1 MNTYPIDG
9 ILTQLKEAVAGNPAV
24 VLQAPPGA
32 GKTTRVPL
40 FLLECIPPEKG
51 SIVMLEPRRIA
62 AVSAAK
68 WMAQSL
74 NEQAGETVGYAIRFD
89 RKISGRTRIEVVTEG
104 ILTRRIQTD
113 PALEG
118 VAIVILD
125 EFHERS
131 IHADL
136 ALALCLDIQRNLR
149 EDLRILV
156 MSATLDC
163 VPLASLLGSSPVLR
177 SEGRIFPVEDR
188 YIQDRA
194 DRPAAERVADVIGR
208 ALKETSGDILAFLPG
223 AAEIRSCANR
233 LQVSAGR
240 SGSGITLHPLYGDLP
255 FEEQQK
261 AIIPSDNRKVVLATN
276 IAETSLTIEGV
287 RVVVDSGLTRRLR
300 YDPVTGMNRLVT
312 VSVSQ
317 ASAEQR
323 RGRAGRLGPG
333 ICYRLYSRQAFAAMI
348 PFTPP
353 EILTSDLAS
362 LVLELS
368 VWGAKDPKALS
379 WLDLPPPPAWEA
391 ARDLLADLDAIDAS
405 GRPTPAGR
413 AMARLPLH
421 PRLGHLLLRA
431 AELGSP
437 ELGADLAALLSER
450 DLVRRDALQ
459 MRGYSDRADIG
470 EGLEM
475 LKTWRET
482 KYLPQGADLSALQI
496 VGRTAK
502 QLLRLITVN
511 KKVSAQ
517 KTDSP
522 GHIARLLLA
531 AFPDRVAKLRD
542 DGNGRFLLSQGRGVR
557 LSAGSGLSRSAF
569 IVAMDLDAGEGSEGV
584 VYRAAPVTEEVVREE
599 CGRRIETIRRIAWD
613 KGAERVATVVEER
626 IGAILLSS
634 KPFTPSDEE
643 TVPVL
648 CEAIRAW
655 PRMLNFS
662 KEALQFMARVTLM
675 RRTFPAEPWPELSGQ
690 ALASEPEKWLTPWLG
705 GIRSG
710 KALSGLDLMPALKAR
725 LTWEQNRSLD
735 ERAPIQIRVPS
746 GSRIHLDY
754 CAGDTPVLSV
764 KLQEMFGLADTPVIA
779 GGRVKV
785 LLHLLSPARRP
796 VQVTQ
801 DLRGFWDS
809 SYQLVKKELK
819 GRYPKHSWPDDPWKA
834 MPTKKTKPRGD

>member
-1 MNTYPIDG
+1 MRTYPIDG
-9 ILTQLKEAVAGNPAV
+9 ILSQLKEAVAGNPAV

-40 FLLECIPPEKG
+40 FLLDCIPPEQG

-89 RKISGRTRIEVVTEG
+89 RKISGRTRVEVVTEG

-118 VAIVILD
+118 VAMVILD

-131 IHADL
+131 IQADL
-136 ALALCLDIQRNLR
+136 ALALCLDIQKNLR
-149 EDLRILV
+149 EDLRILI

-163 VPLASLLGSSPVLR
+163 VPLSSLLGAAPVLR

-188 YIQDRA
+188 YVQDRS
-194 DRPAAERVADVIGR
+194 DRPAAERVAEVIGR

-223 AAEIRSCANR
+223 AGEIRGCANR
-233 LQVSAGR
+233 LRAAAGR
-240 SGSGITLHPLYGDLP
+240 SGGGITLHPLYGDLP
-255 FEEQQK
+255 FELQQQ
-261 AIIPSDNRKVVLATN
+261 AILPSEKRKIVLATN

-300 YDPVTGMNRLVT
+300 FDPVTGMNRLVT

-333 ICYRLYSRQAFAAMI
+333 TCYRLYSRQAFAAML

-368 VWGAKDPKALS
+368 VWGTKDPKALT
-379 WLDLPPPPAWEA
+379 WLDLPPVSAWEA

-437 ELGADLAALLSER
+437 ELGADLSALLSER
-450 DLVRRDALQ
+450 DLIRREALQ
-459 MRGYSDRADIG
+459 SRGYSGRADIG
-470 EGLEM
+470 EGLDM
-475 LKTWRET
+475 LKTWRKT
-482 KYLPQGADLSALQI
+482 KYLPPGVDLSALQI
-496 VGRTAK
+496 VGRTSK
-502 QLLRLITVN
+502 QLLRLITVDN
-511 KKVSAQ
+511 RVSAQ
-517 KTDSP
+517 KPAGPD
-522 GHIARLLLA
+522 HISRLLLA

-557 LSAGSGLSRSAF
+557 LPTDSGLSRSAF
-569 IVAMDLDAGEGSEGV
+569 IVAMDLDAGEGSEGL
-584 VYRAAPVTEEVVREE
+584 VYRAAPVTEEILREE
-599 CGRRIETIRRIAWD
+599 CGRRIKTIRRIAWD
-613 KGAERVATVVEER
+613 KGLERIEAVVEER
-626 IGAILLSS
+626 IGAISLSI

-643 TVPVL
+643 AVPVL
-648 CEAIRAW
+648 CEAIRSW
-655 PRMLNFS
+655 PKMLNFS
-662 KEALQFMARVTLM
+662 KEALQFMARVSLI
-675 RRTFPAEPWPELSGQ
+675 RRTFPEEPWPELSLQ
-690 ALASEPEKWLTPWLG
+690 ALAADPGKWLPPRLG
-705 GIRSG
+705 GIRSSR
-710 KALSGLDLMPALKAR
+710 ALSGLDLLPALRAR
-725 LTWEQNRSLD
+725 LTWEQNRTLD
-735 ERAPIQIRVPS
+735 ERAPTQIRVPS
-746 GSRIHLDY
+746 GSRIQLDY

-779 GGRVKV
+779 EGRSKV
-785 LLHLLSPARRP
+785 LLQLLSPARRP
-796 VQVTQ
+796 VQMTQ

-809 SYQLVKKELK
+809 GYQMVKKELK
-819 GRYPKHSWPDDPWKA
+819 GRYPKHPWPDDPWKA
-834 MPTKKTKPRGD
+834 APTRKAKPRGE